1 MDRIW
6 FGLIAI
12 GAVWAVVSG
21 NPQLILDSALRSA
34 KSAVTYALELAGLM
48 TFWLG
53 ILKIAEKSGVVAKIA
68 DGARPLMRLLFPD
81 VPEKH
86 PAMGAMIMNISA
98 SVLGMGNAATPFGLS
113 AMQSLQ
119 ELNSDPAR
127 ASGAMCTFMAMN
139 TASLS
144 LIPATAISAR
154 SLTGAASPG
163 AILPAAVLTGLT
175 GSVAALALDRFF
187 RRAERRP

>member
-1 MDRIW
+1 MIDRIW
-6 FGLIAI
+6 FGLILI
-12 GAVWAVVSG
+12 GTVWAVVSG
-21 NPQLILDSALRSA
+21 NPQLILDTALRSA

-53 ILKIAEKSGVVAKIA
+53 ILKIAEKSGIIAKTA
-68 DGARPLMRLLFPD
+68 AVARPLMGFLFPD
-81 VPEKH
+81 VPRNH

-113 AMQSLQ
+113 AMKSLQ
-119 ELNSDPAR
+119 ELNPEPDR

-139 TASLS
+139 TASLT
-144 LIPATAISAR
+144 LIPATVISAR
-154 SLTGAASPG
+154 SLAGSASPG

-175 GSVAALALDRFF
+175 GSVTALALDRFF
-187 RRAERRP
+187 RKP